1 MFYNALCLLQS
12 HLDLW
17 LFSLLPESHKTG
29 LPFVALFLYESY
41 TLMMSAGAAYV
52 CAYSTLSALPW
63 LKCDV
68 LGSIINKLAAIKD
81 RNISA
86 GDMHAVCAE
95 LRLAHIV
102 IHMYNYVFA
111 GFNYVVKI
119 ALMFIAIVGLF
130 SGMKSLGEQALT
142 TATSFSFGIEAM
154 VMFVFI
160 FGKMYEVPETLDS
173 IKQTFRVMS
182 QRKVSPASVYTKG
195 FLRSIPKKE
204 LDLQTNL
211 QMERF
216 SAFTKRN
223 GGKNHDERK
232 KLDMLYPDT
241 GLQDYNVGSYAAPD
255 MVTTYLVKYSE
266 EYDKPILSQLVP
278 RKGIP
283 ISTLDKSTNS
293 SLIPLDTDFAKCE
306 PTQSRKKGP
315 RTTWKILKG
324 SINHYH
330 LYGSSNDL
338 LWLMRDFHIKIGTLF
353 DIQDYYNVETGRFQA
368 GLVELAHYY
377 TKSDIKTTHKDIC
390 QVADWSNQPLHK
402 NRVQYARHDAR
413 LFLEIFEVIKSKDPK
428 GILVQRT
435 LQELRKRMKV
445 HYNPNVSYLRKPAW
459 NFEETSSLDHK
470 K

>member
-1 MFYNALCLLQS
+1 MIYVYYLCGPEHAAIITLMHNARDHVGEKQEKGKKPIYNGGFSIWKHTIPENLIIGVPTSFLILWMFYNALCLLQP

-68 LGSIINKLAAIKD
+68 LGSIANKLKAIKD
-81 RNISA
+81 KNISV
-86 GDMHAVCAE
+86 GDMNAVCAE

-182 QRKVSPASVYTKG
+182 QRKMSPASVYTKG
-195 FLRSIPKKE
+195 FLRSIPKCAVKAGHFYD
-204 LDLQTNL
+204 LDRMSTPT
-211 QMERF
+211 F
-216 SAFTKRN
+216 
-223 GGKNHDERK
+223 
-232 KLDMLYPDT
+232 LDFVAN
-241 GLQDYNVGSYAAPD
+241 QV
-255 MVTTYLVKYSE
+255 V
-266 EYDKPILSQLVP
+266 
-278 RKGIP
+278 
-283 ISTLDKSTNS
+283 
-293 SLIPLDTDFAKCE
+293 SL
-306 PTQSRKKGP
+306 
-315 RTTWKILKG
+315 
-324 SINHYH
+324 
-330 LYGSSNDL
+330 L
-338 LWLMRDFHIKIGTLF
+338 LT
-353 DIQDYYNVETGRFQA
+353 V
-368 GLVELAHYY
+368 
-377 TKSDIKTTHKDIC
+377 
-390 QVADWSNQPLHK
+390 
-402 NRVQYARHDAR
+402 
-413 LFLEIFEVIKSKDPK
+413 
-428 GILVQRT
+428 
-435 LQELRKRMKV
+435 
-445 HYNPNVSYLRKPAW
+445 
-459 NFEETSSLDHK
+459 
-470 K
+470 